1 MLTWQLLVAL
11 MQGLLEWLPVSSQ
24 GQIVLY
30 VYNIGAV
37 PVDSLI
43 ALAVWL
49 HLGTMFSV
57 FARYPRD
64 IIRIISLRDRNLFK
78 LLLVATIG
86 TAIVG
91 VPVYL
96 VRKVALASI
105 LGSRLNLVV
114 GVLLLATAVILY
126 TSREKIRQPE
136 VSADN
141 TQQPQVSND
150 NTLQI
155 PTNKVAL
162 VTGLVQGLS
171 ILPGLSRSGITVSSL
186 LMQKVDKE
194 TALKFS
200 FLMSIPAVLGIF
212 ALTFLT
218 GDLAIPTVSLTDL
231 IVMDLIAFSV
241 GLASMEALL
250 RLSRRVSFWKLCAF
264 IAVIAIAF
272 GLPAFF

>member
-11 MQGLLEWLPVSSQ
+11 MQGLLEWLPISSQ
-24 GQIVLY
+24 GQIVLF

-37 PVDSLI
+37 PVSSLI

-49 HLGTMFSV
+49 HFGTMFSV
-57 FARYPRD
+57 LARYPRD
-64 IIRIISLRDRNLFK
+64 ILRIISLRDRNLVR
-78 LLLVATIG
+78 LLLIATIG

-96 VRKVALASI
+96 VRKVALAAV
-105 LGSRLNLVV
+105 LGSQLNVVV
-114 GVLLLATAVILY
+114 GLLLFATAVILY
-126 TSREKIRQPE
+126 SSRQKAQQPE
-136 VSADN
+136 VTNNN
-141 TQQPQVSND
+141 TMQM
-150 NTLQI
+150 

-162 VTGLVQGLS
+162 VTGLAQGLS

-200 FLMSIPAVLGIF
+200 FLMSVPAVLGIF
-212 ALTFLT
+212 FLELVS
-218 GDLAIPTVSLTDL
+218 GDLTIATVSLTDL
-231 IVMDLIAFSV
+231 LIMDVIAFSV

-250 RLSRRVSFWKLCAF
+250 RLSRKVSFWKLCAF
-264 IAVIAIAF
+264 IAVVAIVF